1 MQQRPHEGYY
11 LMYLRK
17 SRADV
22 EKEKYGQFETL
33 AIHEEQLSK
42 FAQRENYPI
51 AEIYRELVCGE
62 SIAERHEFQKIMERI
77 NDPECRGVIVHAVDR
92 LGRGDPME
100 YGWILSSFRFS
111 HTLIIT
117 PTRTYDPCI
126 PDDLQSLKL
135 QMFVANVEYDHI
147 RERMHN
153 GSVASA
159 ERGNYQ
165 GSKPPYGY
173 DRAIIDRRHTLAVND
188 AEAPTV
194 KRIFQMAADG
204 YNKGA
209 IARALNSD
217 GIPTQNGYLWTA
229 QRIGTM
235 IKNPIY
241 KGYIR
246 YGYTTQ
252 RVVSRDG
259 LIFNKKTT
267 VNKDGDYVLSKGVHE
282 PIVSEELWELANKK
296 AFDGVPVKRNNKI
309 QNPLAGLIV
318 CGKCGRALIRQDVKG
333 KNGGHFPRLHHAYY
347 TECQCKSISIAYVM
361 DCLCDALEEIAA
373 DLETGIMQCGVDPQ
387 ELAAI
392 EKQLSLEE
400 NRLDKLI
407 ELYNVEAITVQEFK
421 SRRSKSDELVKRLR
435 QRHDELMA
443 KDVTSE
449 EIVFSTRE
457 ALEKLRDDSVSAED
471 KNSALKSFIERID
484 YFEIDT
490 ARKNRKIELH
500 VKLRGV

>member
-17 SRADV
+17 SRADL
-22 EKEKYGQFETL
+22 EKEKCGQFETL
-33 AIHEEQLSK
+33 VVHEEQLSK
-42 FAQRENYPI
+42 FAQRENYPV
-51 AEIYRELVCGE
+51 AEIYRELVSGE
-62 SIAERHEFQKIMERI
+62 SIAERYEFQKVIDRI
-77 NDPECRGVIVHAVDR
+77 NDPECRGVIVHAIDR

-111 HTLIIT
+111 RTLIIT
-117 PTRTYDPCI
+117 PARTYDPCVS
-126 PDDLQSLKL
+126 DDLQSLKL

-153 GSVASA
+153 GSIASA

-173 DRAIIDRRHTLAVND
+173 DRAIVDHRHTLVEN
-188 AEAPTV
+188 ESESPIV
-194 KRIFQMAADG
+194 RRIFRMAADG
-204 YNKGA
+204 HNKGA
-209 IARALNSD
+209 IARTLNND
-217 GIPTQNGYLWTA
+217 GIPTQKGCLWTA
-229 QRIGTM
+229 QRIGT
-235 IKNPIY
+235 IIRNPIY

-267 VNKDGDYVLSKGVHE
+267 VNKDGDYILSKGVHK
-282 PIVSEELWELANKK
+282 PLVSEELWELANKK
-296 AFDGVPVKRNNKI
+296 AFEGVPVKRDRKI
-309 QNPLAGLIV
+309 KNPLAGLIV
-318 CGKCGRALIRQDVKG
+318 CGKCGRALVRQDVKG
-333 KNGGHFPRLHHAYY
+333 KNGSHFPRLHHAYY
-347 TECQCKSISIAYVM
+347 TECQCKSISVAYVM
-361 DCLCDALEEIAA
+361 ECLCDALEEIAA
-373 DLETGIMQCGVDPQ
+373 DLETGIIQCGIDPQ

-392 EKQLSLEE
+392 EKQLALEE

-407 ELYNVEAITVQEFK
+407 ELYNAEAINVIEFK
-421 SRRSKSDELVKRLR
+421 SRRAKSDELVKRLR
-435 QRHDELMA
+435 ARHDELA
-443 KDVTSE
+443 KKDVNAD

-457 ALEKLRDDSVSAED
+457 ALRKLRDDSVSAED
-471 KNSALKSFIERID
+471 KNTALKSFIERIE
-484 YFEIDT
+484 YFEIDR

-500 VKLRGV
+500 VKLRGI